1 LIRYPQ
7 YRSEAEDSQVFRGGK
22 QIGLDRNRIQQGA
35 KDKEEVAVNILD
47 VLGNTR

>member
-1 LIRYPQ
+1 M
-7 YRSEAEDSQVFRGGK
+7 FRGGK

-47 VLGNTR
+47 VLGNTRWRVHHKGLGIEV